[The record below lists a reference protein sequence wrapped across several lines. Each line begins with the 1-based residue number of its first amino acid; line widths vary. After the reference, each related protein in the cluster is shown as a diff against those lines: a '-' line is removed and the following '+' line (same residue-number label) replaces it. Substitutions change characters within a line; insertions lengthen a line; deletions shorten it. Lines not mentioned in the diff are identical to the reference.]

1 MYNKL
6 EDLDQRTEDIMTK
19 TIAPVHFNTKSKLQ
33 EGFCA
38 GCRRIL

>member
-19 TIAPVHFNTKSKLQ
+19 TIANLSKKVEALKKGG
-33 EGFCA
+33 ET
-38 GCRRIL
+38 